1 MKKMKFALTVLLVF
15 VLGIAAVSSAALPG
29 NHEEYMKNES
39 YKAAFDRFA
48 LGMEEAED
56 RLTPDE
62 YEVLEKE
69 GEEVIAA
76 SVKED
81 MERGASE
88 ADAYETAYWMRYE
101 QVSTELHRDWLR
113 KNAED
118 AQGFYR
124 LKSDAFDGYMTLEK
138 GDEDGLYAVKIFVTM
153 EREPHNTGEIYGPG
167 KFSGDPRDARTSP
180 REARTGKMTVSHFD
194 DDSAVTITFDGET
207 AKVETT
213 EALKYGGW
221 FGAGVTIDGEYV
233 REKK

>member
-1 MKKMKFALTVLLVF
+1 MKNIKFALTVLAAF
-15 VLGIAAVSSAALPG
+15 VVCVAAFSPASAALPG

-39 YKAAFDRFA
+39 YKSAFDQFT
-48 LGMEEAED
+48 LGMDEAKE

-62 YEVLEKE
+62 YKALEKE
-69 GEEVIAA
+69 GDDVIAA

-81 MERGASE
+81 MESDTSE

-101 QVSTELHRDWLR
+101 QIGRELRWDWLR

-124 LKSDAFDGYMTLEK
+124 LKSDILGGFDGYLTLEK
-138 GDEDGLYAVKIFVTM
+138 GDEDGLYAV
-153 EREPHNTGEIYGPG
+153 EIEVVMKSGAQNSGHFSGPG
-167 KFSGDPRDARTSP
+167 KLSGN
-180 REARTGKMTVSHFD
+180 EMTVSNPD
-194 DDSAVTITFDGET
+194 DDNAVTITLDGET
-207 AKVETT
+207 AKVAASQ
-213 EALKYGGW
+213 ALMESGW